1 MKLVARTLLTS
12 AVLFFF
18 GLLSTVSVT
27 YSRIDTAPYRGKKS
41 LSDSRNISRAYNINE
56 KRAITKS
63 VTSAVKVMSIDHTGE
78 GISMASGTYFIYL
91 GRYYVLTVSHA
102 IVGACEDTVVTHFEN
117 SSRCIEFALVNE
129 QSDYAIIEVEKLY
142 ERKPLSIM
150 NAINFK
156 IKKLPKL
163 LDKTFYTGYP
173 NNIGPLT
180 VPGTIAGFADSGHIF
195 LNSYAW
201 TGSSGSGVFN
211 QDGKLVGI
219 IMALDVGNTQYGI
232 DVLENLLIV
241 IPTQHIDWVE
251 ALNR

>member
-1 MKLVARTLLTS
+1 MVYRTLL
-12 AVLFFF
+12 AAAALFFISF
-18 GLLSTVSVT
+18 LSTISVV
-27 YSRIDTAPYRGKKS
+27 YNKIDMRPYHAKKS
-41 LSDSRNISRAYNINE
+41 LSDSRNIAKIYNVNE

-63 VTSAVKVMSIDHTGE
+63 VSSAVRVMSVDHTGE
-78 GISMASGTYFIYL
+78 GISMASGTYFVYS

-102 IVGACEDTVVTHFEN
+102 IVGACEDTVITHFEN
-117 SSRCIEFALVNE
+117 SARCTEFVLIDE

-142 ERKPLSIM
+142 DRKPLSIV

-180 VPGTIAGFADSGHIF
+180 VTGSIAGFADSGHIF

-211 QDGKLVGI
+211 QQGKLVGI
-219 IMALDVGNTQYGI
+219 IMALDVGSTQYGI

-241 IPTQHIDWVE
+241 IPIQHIDWVE
-251 ALNR
+251 ALK